1 MFAGQDDLKNKLFQL
16 VDSHCHIDRCDLNAF
31 GFTSPNDFI
40 EAGLKNNIVHMLC
53 VCVDLPYFE
62 PLLALAESHKNL
74 SCSVGAHPA
83 DPHDPEPTVEIL
95 ECLGS
100 RSSKVIAV
108 GETGLDYY
116 HCKGDVTWQKDRF
129 RNHIRAA
136 KSLKKPLIIHTREAK
151 ADTLEILKQEKAD
164 QIGGVLHCFTEDL
177 NFAKAAMDLG
187 FYISFSGI
195 VTFKNAQNLQDVA
208 KNIPKEYL
216 LVETDAPYLTPVPH
230 RGKPNQPAY
239 VRHVAE
245 FLAELRGES
254 LLDLAAQ
261 TTENFKKLFR
271 IDF

>member
-1 MFAGQDDLKNKLFQL
+1 
-16 VDSHCHIDRCDLNAF
+16 
-31 GFTSPNDFI
+31 
-40 EAGLKNNIVHMLC
+40 
-53 VCVDLPYFE
+53 
-62 PLLALAESHKNL
+62 
-74 SCSVGAHPA
+74 
-83 DPHDPEPTVEIL
+83 
-95 ECLGS
+95 
-100 RSSKVIAV
+100 
-108 GETGLDYY
+108 
-116 HCKGDVTWQKDRF
+116 
-129 RNHIRAA
+129 
-136 KSLKKPLIIHTREAK
+136 
-151 ADTLEILKQEKAD
+151 
-164 QIGGVLHCFTEDL
+164 
-177 NFAKAAMDLG
+177 
-187 FYISFSGI
+187 

>member
-1 MFAGQDDLKNKLFQL
+1 M
-16 VDSHCHIDRCDLNAF
+16 
-31 GFTSPNDFI
+31 
-40 EAGLKNNIVHMLC
+40 
-53 VCVDLPYFE
+53 
-62 PLLALAESHKNL
+62 
-74 SCSVGAHPA
+74 
-83 DPHDPEPTVEIL
+83 
-95 ECLGS
+95 
-100 RSSKVIAV
+100 
-108 GETGLDYY
+108 GLDYY